1 LERSGI
7 VRGFAQISAVVGTS
21 AADIKIER
29 CRLRRD
35 PFSSTGQDGAVGF
48 EIRRADA
55 RYRTDRDGITTFH
68 SFSYGVH
75 YDPDNIGFGPI
86 LALNDERIPPGG
98 GYDAH
103 QHSDVTIYTLV
114 LDGALA
120 HEDSAGRRYVLTAGK
135 LESVSAGAG
144 IEHSERNASDT
155 EPLRFLQ
162 LMTREVPV
170 DVGVSIH
177 GVEGGRLRV
186 QAPALV
192 HVTHG
197 EFVLDGISLGAG
209 DEARLRG
216 GDAYDLNA
224 PGPADALIVQVG

>member
-1 LERSGI
+1 MSAEGAIDIRRSGD
-7 VRGFAQISAVVGTS
+7 RF
-21 AADIKIER
+21 
-29 CRLRRD
+29 
-35 PFSSTGQDGAVGF
+35 
-48 EIRRADA
+48 
-55 RYRTDRDGITTFH
+55 RTDRDGITTFH

-75 YDPDNIGFGPI
+75 YDPDNVGFGPI
-86 LALNDERIPPGG
+86 IALNEECVPPGG

-103 QHSDVTIYTLV
+103 RHTDVSIFTLV

-120 HEDSAGRRYVLTAGK
+120 HEDTSGRRYVLAAGR
-135 LESVSAGAG
+135 LESISAGAG

-170 DVGVSIH
+170 DVAVSIQ

-192 HVTHG
+192 HVTAG
-197 EFVLDGISLGAG
+197 EFTIEGTRLGPG
-209 DEARLRG
+209 DEARITG
-216 GDAYDLNA
+216 DDAYDLSA
-224 PGPADALIVQVG
+224 PGPADALIVQVR

>member
-1 LERSGI
+1 MSSGHI
-7 VRGFAQISAVVGTS
+7 VV
-21 AADIKIER
+21 
-29 CRLRRD
+29 
-35 PFSSTGQDGAVGF
+35 
-48 EIRRADA
+48 RRAED
-55 RYRTDRDGITTFH
+55 RFRTDQDGITTFH

-75 YDPDNIGFGPI
+75 YDPDNLGFGPI
-86 LALNDERIPPGG
+86 VALNDENIPPGG

-103 QHSDVTIYTLV
+103 RHADVTIYTLV

-120 HEDSAGRRYVLTAGK
+120 HEDSAGRRFVLTAGK

-192 HVTHG
+192 HVTNG
-197 EFVLDGISLGAG
+197 EFVLDGTVLGPG
-209 DEARLRG
+209 DEVRIS
-216 GDAYDLNA
+216 GDGAYDLSA
-224 PGPADALIVQVG
+224 PGPADALIVQMG

>member
-1 LERSGI
+1 MNTDMN
-7 VRGFAQISAVVGTS
+7 VV
-21 AADIKIER
+21 
-29 CRLRRD
+29 
-35 PFSSTGQDGAVGF
+35 
-48 EIRRADA
+48 IRRAGE
-55 RYRTDRDGITTFH
+55 RFRTDRDGITTFH
-68 SFSYGVH
+68 SFSYGIH
-75 YDPDNIGFGPI
+75 YDAANVGFGPI
-86 LALNDERIPPGG
+86 IALNEENIPPGG
-98 GYDAH
+98 GYDSH
-103 QHSDVTIYTLV
+103 RHSDISIFTLV
-114 LDGALA
+114 LEGELA
-120 HEDSAGRRYVLTAGK
+120 HEDTAGRRFVLGPGV

-197 EFVLDGISLGAG
+197 EFTLDDARLGAG
-209 DEARLRG
+209 DEARLS
-216 GDAYDLNA
+216 GDGAYDLSA
-224 PGPADALIVQVG
+224 SGPADALIVQVR

>member
-1 LERSGI
+1 
-7 VRGFAQISAVVGTS
+7 
-21 AADIKIER
+21 
-29 CRLRRD
+29 
-35 PFSSTGQDGAVGF
+35 VGF
-48 EIRRADA
+48 EIRRAED
-55 RYRTDRDGITTFH
+55 RFRTDQDGITTFH

-75 YDPDNIGFGPI
+75 YDPDNVGFGPI
-86 LALNDERIPPGG
+86 LALNDENVPPGG

-103 QHSDVTIYTLV
+103 RHSDITIFTLV
-114 LDGALA
+114 LEGALA
-120 HEDSAGRRYVLTAGK
+120 HEDSAGRRLVLTAGK

-144 IEHSERNASDT
+144 IEHSERNASDS

-177 GVEGGRLRV
+177 GVEGGRVRV

-197 EFVLDGISLGAG
+197 EFEFNGVRLGAG
-209 DEARLRG
+209 DEARLSG
-216 GDAYDLNA
+216 EDAYDLSA
-224 PGPADALIVQVG
+224 SGPADALIVQVG

>member
-1 LERSGI
+1 MSSEH
-7 VRGFAQISAVVGTS
+7 VV
-21 AADIKIER
+21 
-29 CRLRRD
+29 
-35 PFSSTGQDGAVGF
+35 V
-48 EIRRADA
+48 RRAED
-55 RYRTDRDGITTFH
+55 RFRTDRDGITTFH

-75 YDPDNIGFGPI
+75 YDPDNVGFGPI
-86 LALNDERIPPGG
+86 IALNDENVPPGG

-103 QHSDVTIYTLV
+103 RHADITIFTLV
-114 LDGALA
+114 LEGALA
-120 HEDSAGRRYVLTAGK
+120 HEDSSGRRFVLPTGK

-144 IEHSERNASDT
+144 IEHSERNASNT

-177 GVEGGRLRV
+177 GVEGGRVRV

-197 EFVLDGISLGAG
+197 EFELNGTRLGAG
-209 DEARLRG
+209 DEARLSG
-216 GDAYDLNA
+216 EDAYDLSA
-224 PGPADALIVQVG
+224 SGPADALIVQVG

>member
-1 LERSGI
+1 MSGEC
-7 VRGFAQISAVVGTS
+7 VDV
-21 AADIKIER
+21 
-29 CRLRRD
+29 
-35 PFSSTGQDGAVGF
+35 
-48 EIRRADA
+48 RRAED
-55 RYRTDRDGITTFH
+55 RFRTDRDGITTFH

-75 YDPDNIGFGPI
+75 YDPDNVGFGPI
-86 LALNDERIPPGG
+86 IALNDENVPPGG

-103 QHSDVTIYTLV
+103 RHSDITIFTLV
-114 LDGALA
+114 LEGALA
-120 HEDSAGRRYVLTAGK
+120 HEDSSGRRFVLPAGK

-177 GVEGGRLRV
+177 GVEGGRVRV

-197 EFVLDGISLGAG
+197 EFELNGTRLGAG
-209 DEARLRG
+209 DEARLSG
-216 GDAYDLNA
+216 EDAYDLSA
-224 PGPADALIVQVG
+224 SGPADALIVQVG